1 MMLQSHT
8 SNEVLWHKRTS
19 VCKLHSLIK
28 QVFPESTPRVPVG
41 LTLVPH
47 RVGEFGQVWKQ
58 LSLQAERSQAKAPEQ
73 GLGSHTVL
81 PVLPG
86 TTAELAHHHWS
97 LCAVWNDL
105 HPLKNTLLLYRSNDP
120 NKKHHYDA
128 PNFTGD

>member
-1 MMLQSHT
+1 M
-8 SNEVLWHKRTS
+8 
-19 VCKLHSLIK
+19 
-28 QVFPESTPRVPVG
+28 G

-58 LSLQAERSQAKAPEQ
+58 LSLQAEWSQAKAPEQ

-105 HPLKNTLLLYRSNDP
+105 HQTASPEKYTLIVQEQ
-120 NKKHHYDA
+120 
-128 PNFTGD
+128 